1 MTEEKFEPTAESLL
15 AILERLRA
23 PGGCPWDREQTRQ
36 TLSRSLAEECAEL
49 LDAIDRNDPA
59 DICDEL
65 GDLFMNVLFQAV
77 IAAENGEFTYTDM
90 AGGIV
95 DKMVRRHAHIFGD
108 AKAETPEE
116 VTRLWVDIKKQEKAA
131 AGKPRETSILDGVG
145 HYLTAMNRAEKI
157 QKKVSKVGFDWADRQ
172 GIVEKIEE
180 ELAELKE
187 AMAEGDEAHID
198 EELGDLLFVVTNL
211 ARFRGRATSE
221 ELLRAAN
228 RKFETRFRYLE
239 RRLAEAGI
247 PLEKAGSD
255 RMEELWREAK
265 RVEQQDNG
273 ISKTGEFDNAQ

>member
-1 MTEEKFEPTAESLL
+1 
-15 AILERLRA
+15 
-23 PGGCPWDREQTRQ
+23 
-36 TLSRSLAEECAEL
+36 
-49 LDAIDRNDPA
+49 
-59 DICDEL
+59 
-65 GDLFMNVLFQAV
+65 
-77 IAAENGEFTYTDM
+77 M

-95 DKMVRRHAHIFGD
+95 GKMVRRHAHIFGD

-116 VTRLWVDIKKQEKAA
+116 VTRLWVDIKAKEKAA

-145 HYLTAMNRAEKI
+145 HYLTALNRAEKI
-157 QKKVSKVGFDWADRQ
+157 QKKVSKIGFDWADRQ
-172 GIVEKIEE
+172 GIVAKIDE

-198 EELGDLLFVVTNL
+198 EELGDLLFVVSNL

-239 RRLAEAGI
+239 KRLNEEGV

-255 RMEELWREAK
+255 RLEALWREAK
-265 RVEQQDNG
+265 SAEL
-273 ISKTGEFDNAQ
+273 